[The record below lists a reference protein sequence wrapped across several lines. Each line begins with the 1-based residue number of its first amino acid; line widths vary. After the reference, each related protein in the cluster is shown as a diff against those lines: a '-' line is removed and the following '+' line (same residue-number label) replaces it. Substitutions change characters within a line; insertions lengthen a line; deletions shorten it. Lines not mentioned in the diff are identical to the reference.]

1 MTIAF
6 ETEET
11 VNAARTDVWARFT
24 DWTRAQQWLPGVS
37 SVSADGETTD
47 GTILRFN
54 SEHHPHGE
62 GATAILHDVVPFQK
76 LTLTTVSGDVS
87 ADYRYSFTGTG
98 NATRILLV
106 ADVAV
111 TGDSESLAESIRE
124 RIANAERQQLALL
137 KKAIETEIR

>member
-24 DWTRAQQWLPGVS
+24 DWARAPQWLPGVRN
-37 SVSADGETTD
+37 VSADGETTD
-47 GTILRFN
+47 GTVLTFN
-54 SEHHPHGE
+54 SEHHPQG
-62 GATAILHDVVPFQK
+62 GAPTAIMHDVVPLQK
-76 LTLTTVSGDVS
+76 LTLTTVSGDVC
-87 ADYRYSFTGTG
+87 ADYRYSFTGRG

-111 TGDSESLAESIRE
+111 TGDSESQAESIRE
-124 RIANAERQQLALL
+124 RIAEAESPQLALL